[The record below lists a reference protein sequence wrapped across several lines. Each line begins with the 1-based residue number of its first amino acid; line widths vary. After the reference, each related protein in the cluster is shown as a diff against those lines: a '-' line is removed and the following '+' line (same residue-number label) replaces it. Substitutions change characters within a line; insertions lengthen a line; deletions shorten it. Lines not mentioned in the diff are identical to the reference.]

1 MTQRS
6 IIRSRRLFLPALA
19 TSLLL
24 AACSGEARREFLSS
38 GHIEATEVRIASK
51 VPGRV
56 RAVQAEEGDK
66 IDAGTA
72 LAEIDTTDL
81 HLALEAALAD
91 SAQAEA
97 ELKLRR
103 SGARHEDIAEGRAML
118 QQATADLDNAAKDL
132 ERAETLLAAG
142 SATEKQR
149 DDAKTRRDLAQGR
162 RDAAADRLER
172 LQNGSR
178 AEEIEA
184 AEARVRSGS
193 ARAAQIRQQ
202 IRDARVVSPTAGRV
216 TERLVEPGEVVGIG
230 TPLLMVTDLGSP
242 WLTIYVGEPD
252 LPRVKLGQEVE
263 VVADGGQKR
272 SGKISFIASEAE
284 FTPRNVQ
291 TRDERVKLVFKVKV
305 SLENGDELWK
315 PGMPAEAR
323 LALTGGKS

>member
-1 MTQRS
+1 MTR
-6 IIRSRRLFLPALA
+6 RSRE
-19 TSLLL
+19 SSVLLL
-24 AACSGEARREFLSS
+24 LPLLLVSCAREAHRELLSS

-56 RAVQAEEGDK
+56 RAITAQEGDR
-66 IDAGTA
+66 IDAGA
-72 LAEIDTTDL
+72 MLAEVDTTDL
-81 HLALEAALAD
+81 HLALETALAD
-91 SAQAEA
+91 RAQAEA
-97 ELKLRR
+97 ELRLRR
-103 SGARHEDIAEGRAML
+103 AGARREDIAEARAML
-118 QQATADLDNAAKDL
+118 AQATADLDNAAKDL
-132 ERAETLLAAG
+132 TRVETLMSAG

-149 DDAKTRRDLAQGR
+149 DDATTRRDLARGR

-184 AEARVRSGS
+184 AEARVSAGT

-202 IRDARVVSPTAGRV
+202 ISDARVVSPTSGRV
-216 TERLVEPGEVVGIG
+216 TERLAEPGEVVGIG
-230 TPLLMVTDLGSP
+230 TPLLMVTDLGAP

-252 LPRVKLGQEVE
+252 LPRIHLGQSVD
-263 VVADGGQKR
+263 VIADGGQKR
-272 SGKISFIASEAE
+272 AGKISFIASEAE

-305 SLENGDELWK
+305 ALENTDELWK

-323 LALTGGKS
+323 LALEGGKR

>member
-1 MTQRS
+1 MNRS
-6 IIRSRRLFLPALA
+6 VRASR
-19 TSLLL
+19 LLL
-24 AACSGEARREFLSS
+24 LLLPLFPFACSRDAGRELLSS

-56 RAVQAEEGDK
+56 RTLTAQEGDK
-66 IDAGTA
+66 IEAGA
-72 LAEIDTTDL
+72 VLAEIDTTDL

-91 SAQAEA
+91 RAQAEA
-97 ELKLRR
+97 ELRLRR
-103 SGARHEDIAEGRAML
+103 AGARREDIAEARAML

-132 ERAETLLAAG
+132 TRVETLVASG
-142 SATEKQR
+142 SGTEKQR
-149 DDAKTRRDLAQGR
+149 DDAATRRDLARGR

-178 AEEIEA
+178 AEEIDA
-184 AEARVRSGS
+184 AEARVSAGP
-193 ARAAQIRQQ
+193 ARAAQIRQP
-202 IRDARVVSPTAGRV
+202 IADARVASPTAGRV
-216 TERLVEPGEVVGIG
+216 TERMAEPGEIVGIG

-252 LPRVKLGQEVE
+252 LPRLRLGQSVE

-272 SGKISFIASEAE
+272 AGKISFIASEAE

-305 SLENGDELWK
+305 ALENADELWK

-323 LALTGGKS
+323 LALEGGKG